1 MVNKMSVRKAYG
13 EALADY
19 GAVNSNIVV
28 LAADVSSS
36 VYTSFFAKRFPDRFF
51 NVGITEQAMID
62 VAAGFALGGKIPF
75 VNTFAALFLRAAEQI
90 RTCLAY
96 AKTNVKIA
104 GVYSGL
110 SDFKDGPTHH
120 AESDIA
126 MMRSLPNMI
135 VMEAADGIEAKKMV
149 PVVAEHDGPVY
160 FRISRAE
167 VPVLFDEKYEV
178 KIGKGVILRD
188 GEDVTLIASGSL
200 VFRCL
205 EAAETLAHKGINAR
219 AINMHTIKP
228 LDVSLVKKAAEETG
242 AIVTAEEHSVIGGLG
257 SAVAEALG
265 KNYPVPLECI
275 GIDDTFTETA
285 LNYEELLDYYGMGV
299 KNIVEAALH
308 AIERKK

>member
-1 MVNKMSVRKAYG
+1 MSVRKAYG

-19 GAVNSNIVV
+19 GAINSNVVV

-36 VYTSFFAKRFPDRFF
+36 VYTSFFAKRFPDRFY

-62 VAAGFALGGKIPF
+62 VAVGLALGGKIPF
-75 VNTFAALFLRAAEQI
+75 VNTFAALYLRAAEQI
-90 RTCLAY
+90 RTCIAY
-96 AKTNVKIA
+96 ANTNVKIA

-120 AESDIA
+120 ADSDIA
-126 MMRSLPNMI
+126 IMRSLPNMT

-149 PVVAEHDGPVY
+149 PIIAEHNGPVY

-178 KIGKGVILRD
+178 KIGKGVTIRD
-188 GEDVTLIASGSL
+188 GEDITLIASGSM
-200 VFRCL
+200 VSRCL
-205 EAAETLAHKGINAR
+205 DAAETLTHEGVNAR
-219 AINMHTIKP
+219 IVNMHTIKP

-257 SAVAEALG
+257 SAVAEVLG
-265 KNYPVPLECI
+265 TNYPVPLNCV
-275 GIDDTFTETA
+275 GIADTFTETA
-285 LNYEELLDYYGMGV
+285 LNYEDLLDHYGMSV
-299 KNIVEAALH
+299 KNIVEAALRVNK
-308 AIERKK
+308 RKK